1 MSNTI
6 LAMIGWGLFYW
17 VVFLYVFW
25 VIVERMFFAG
35 CDPERWDPN
44 ARADTSEVPTEEP
57 DSILHFPSIST
68 LGRPV

>member
-1 MSNTI
+1 MWNTI

-25 VIVERMFFAG
+25 IVVERNFFAG
-35 CDPERWDPN
+35 SDPERWEPSG
-44 ARADTSEVPTEEP
+44 RADTSEVPADEP
-57 DSILHFPSIST
+57 VPILHFPSIST